1 MSLRYKIVKPMFT
14 DVRSK
19 KVVLVSHCILNQ
31 NAISD
36 GTADYPAA
44 LKDVIY
50 PLIDAGAGILQMPCP
65 ELNCLGLDRGDIH
78 GGERPVVV
86 ENTRI
91 RRALK
96 QPDRYKVLSGL
107 VDQVVYQV
115 KEYMKN
121 GFKVAAVIG
130 MNRSPSCGV
139 DTTSDHDQEIEGH
152 GVFVG
157 KLREE
162 LEKREIHVP
171 MYGIKGSEVVKLKAT
186 VNKIIMELEG

>member
-1 MSLRYKIVKPMFT
+1 MFT

-36 GTADYPAA
+36 GTADAPVA
-44 LKDVIY
+44 LKDIIY
-50 PLIDAGAGILQMPCP
+50 PLIEAGISILQMPCP
-65 ELNCLGLDRGDIH
+65 ELNCLGLDRGDVH

-96 QPDRYKVLSGL
+96 QPDTFKVLSRL

-115 KEYMKN
+115 EEYLRN
-121 GFKVAAVIG
+121 GFEVVAVIG

-139 DTTSDHDQEIEGH
+139 DTTSDHDQEITGR
-152 GVFVG
+152 GVFIDR
-157 KLREE
+157 LREE
-162 LEKREIHVP
+162 LEKKQILVP
-171 MYGIKGSEVVKLKAT
+171 MYGVKGSEPVKLKAT
-186 VNKIIMELEG
+186 IDGIIKGLT

>member
-1 MSLRYKIVKPMFT
+1 MFT

-36 GTADYPAA
+36 GTADAPAA
-44 LKDVIY
+44 LKNIIY
-50 PLIDAGAGILQMPCP
+50 PLIDAGIGILQMPCP
-65 ELNCLGLDRGDIH
+65 ELNCLGLDRGDVH

-96 QPDRYKVLSGL
+96 QPETYSVL
-107 VDQVVYQV
+107 VDLVDHVVYQV
-115 KEYMKN
+115 EEYLRN
-121 GFKVAAVIG
+121 GFTVAAVIG
-130 MNRSPSCGV
+130 MNRSPSCGI
-139 DTTSDHDQEIEGH
+139 DTTSDNDQEIAGQ
-152 GVFVG
+152 GVFME

-162 LEKREIHVP
+162 LEKKQIHVP
-171 MYGIKGSEVVKLKAT
+171 MYGVKGSEPVKLKAT
-186 VNKIIMELEG
+186 VDGVIKGLA

>member
-1 MSLRYKIVKPMFT
+1 MFT

-44 LKDVIY
+44 IKEIIY
-50 PLIDAGAGILQMPCP
+50 PLIEAGAGILQMPCP
-65 ELNCLGLDRGDIH
+65 ELNCLGLDRGDVH

-91 RRALK
+91 RRSLMK
-96 QPDRYKVLSGL
+96 PDAYRVLVGL
-107 VDQVVYQV
+107 VDQVVHQV
-115 KEYMKN
+115 EEYLRN
-121 GFKVAAVIG
+121 GFRVVAVVG

-139 DTTSDHDQEIEGH
+139 DTTSDNDQEIAGR
-152 GVFVG
+152 GLFMD

-162 LEKREIHVP
+162 LEKRQIHVP
-171 MYGIKGSEVVKLKAT
+171 MYGVKGSETERMRKTIEMVVKEIEK
-186 VNKIIMELEG
+186 

>member
-1 MSLRYKIVKPMFT
+1 MQMFT

-19 KVVLVSHCILNQ
+19 KIVLVSHCILNQ

-44 LKDVIY
+44 IKEIIY
-50 PLIDAGAGILQMPCP
+50 PLIDAGVGILQMPCP
-65 ELNCLGLDRGDIH
+65 ELNCLGLDRGDVH

-96 QPDRYKVLSGL
+96 QPDRYRVLAGL

-115 KEYMKN
+115 EEYLRN
-121 GFKVAAVIG
+121 GFNVVAVIG

-139 DTTSDHDQEIEGH
+139 DTTSDNDQEIAGR
-152 GVFVG
+152 GVFMDR
-157 KLREE
+157 LREE
-162 LEKREIHVP
+162 LEKRDIHVP
-171 MYGIKGSEVVKLKAT
+171 MYGIKGSETERLRKTIET
-186 VNKIIMELEG
+186 VIK